1 MTPVRK
7 WLARVVVAVTL
18 LLSVILAIQETGSL
32 MHLTIDRSGLTG
44 RIAVAA
50 LVFIGVLA
58 LVDVV
63 VNDIMPKQ
71 YVLKC
76 ARRWR
81 HTVYMLMS
89 LGCLSLIF
97 VIVKSHGPSAALVQ
111 YGVVAFAALFIAI
124 FDIRDRMNGAD

>member
-7 WLARVVVAVTL
+7 WLARVLVAVTL
-18 LLSVILAIQETGSL
+18 ILSLTVAVQETGSL
-32 MHLTIDRSGLTG
+32 MHLTIDRAGFAG
-44 RIAVAA
+44 RVAVAA
-50 LVFIGVLA
+50 LVFVGVLA

-71 YVLKC
+71 YVLQC

-97 VIVKSHGPSAALVQ
+97 VIIKSHGPSAVLVQ
-111 YGVVAFAALFIAI
+111 YGIVAFAALFIAI
-124 FDIRDRMNGAD
+124 FDIRDRMNGVD

>member
-1 MTPVRK
+1 MNPVRK

-18 LLSVILAIQETGSL
+18 LISVALAIQEPGSL
-32 MHLTIDRSGLTG
+32 MHMTIDRAGFPG
-44 RIAVAA
+44 RLAICA
-50 LVFIGVLA
+50 LVFVAVLA

-63 VNDIMPKQ
+63 INDIMPKQ

-97 VIVKSHGPSAALVQ
+97 VIIKSHGPSAVLVQ
-111 YGVVAFAALFIAI
+111 YGIVAFAALFIAI
-124 FDIRDRMNGAD
+124 FDIRDRMNGVD